1 VKKRSK
7 SATDLEYVALHLE
20 SLTELLIERGVITRQ
35 DLERAMKVT
44 DLDDDSIDDGLR
56 IDVMRRS
63 MKGKTGKK

>member
-1 VKKRSK
+1 MKKRSK